1 LAGVACWGDFGD
13 CAGFGLGVGD
23 TFPTSTSAAKRFA
36 QLSNNAADDN
46 TILRMSAYATPC
58 PRFGKINL
66 AQDRNRPDDKAAV
79 RRPAARSFAFLKTL
93 LHFTDRNV

>member
-1 LAGVACWGDFGD
+1 
-13 CAGFGLGVGD
+13 LGVGD
-23 TFPTSTSAAKRFA
+23 IFPTSTSAAKRFA
-36 QLSNNAADDN
+36 QLTNNAADDN

-66 AQDRNRPDDKAAV
+66 AQHRNRPDHKAAV
-79 RRPAARSFAFLKTL
+79 RRPAAGSFAFLRTL